1 MTVAVCID
9 HNFTPAGEASLTAA
23 IEEARS
29 RDEDL
34 VIVYFGRDGASTD
47 QARGEEVLEQ
57 ASRLA
62 AEAGVPASV
71 LQPQSER
78 DLVSEFLEL
87 VREIDASLI
96 VVGMRQR
103 ADVGNF
109 ILSNHSLRI
118 LLQADR
124 PVLAVKSAQSPL
136 TSEHASRPAISLDGR

>member
-23 IEEARS
+23 IEEASS
-29 RDEDL
+29 RAEDL
-34 VIVYFGRDGASTD
+34 MIVYFSRDGASTD
-47 QARGEEVLEQ
+47 NDRREEVLEQ

-62 AEAGVPASV
+62 SDAGVSASV
-71 LQPQSER
+71 LQPDPRR
-78 DLVSEFLEL
+78 DLVTEFLHL
-87 VREIDASLI
+87 AREIDASLI

-103 ADVGNF
+103 IDVGNF

-136 TSEHASRPAISLDGR
+136 SSVKQRRVQDP

>member
-23 IEEARS
+23 IKEAHDRA
-29 RDEDL
+29 EDL
-34 VIVYFGRDGASTD
+34 AIVYFGRDGASTD
-47 QARGEEVLEQ
+47 KAREEEVLKQ
-57 ASRLA
+57 ASDLA
-62 AEAGVPASV
+62 AQAGITASV
-71 LQPQSER
+71 LQPQSGK
-78 DLVSEFLEL
+78 DLVSEFLEIA
-87 VREIDASLI
+87 REIDASLI

-103 ADVGNF
+103 AEIGNF

-136 TSEHASRPAISLDGR
+136 ASEAERRAQQYH

>member
-23 IEEARS
+23 IKEARD
-29 RDEDL
+29 RAEDL

-47 QARGEEVLEQ
+47 IARGEEVLSQ

-62 AEAGVPASV
+62 SDAGVTAAV
-71 LQPQSER
+71 LQPETGR

-103 ADVGNF
+103 TEVGNF

-136 TSEHASRPAISLDGR
+136 TSEHERPVQQYR